1 MVPIIFLLAFPRP
14 VCYLTLLLA
23 AIGLIL
29 VVILLVFLPSIASP
43 LLMTTTS
50 SLIATS
56 IAHALTA
63 TPTTVLSVAEC
74 LPGSRKVVPSLI
86 ELLLEPLDLSQGL
99 IQLRVDLGDDRAP
112 ALLQLLLLGLNL
124 EELIFKLRAR
134 GLQEGALGLRF
145 VQQTLELRFLTLKRA
160 NLRLVG

>member
-1 MVPIIFLLAFPRP
+1 
-14 VCYLTLLLA
+14 
-23 AIGLIL
+23 
-29 VVILLVFLPSIASP
+29 
-43 LLMTTTS
+43 MTTTS

-63 TPTTVLSVAEC
+63 TATTTVLSVAEC
-74 LPGSRKVVPSLI
+74 LPGSCKVVPSLV

-134 GLQEGALGLRF
+134 GLQEGALRLRF

-160 NLRLVG
+160 DLRLVG